1 MSEHYNDN
9 FIESDRGGTR
19 FNPGIS
25 RHLHTA
31 NELNVIAQL
40 SLTTTN
46 LVTDTTGRDVIVM
59 NDGEIIYN
67 GTVA

>member
-1 MSEHYNDN
+1 MSNHYNEN
-9 FIESDRGGTR
+9 FLNSDRGGTR

-31 NELNVIAQL
+31 NELATISLL

-46 LVTDTTGRDVIVM
+46 LMTDSTGHDVIVM
-59 NDGEIIYN
+59 NDGQLIYN
-67 GTVA
+67 GDIS